1 MIHFM
6 ERPTNWEL
14 MPIEKTEISEFYW
27 RSDIK
32 TTEIAEAFAVSSH
45 SHHITQTVG
54 EAIILGIVCTECG
67 GPIMVA
73 SRAKAMAVVKA
84 LDEPDVWHW
93 QAPHPDACRDCTKIK
108 QKAAQKL
115 RDEEIAR
122 EDGIR
127 AERKHLLRTMP
138 YREYL
143 QTPEWQTIRKGA
155 LYRAKYRCQTCAS
168 PGKMHVHHR
177 TYVNRGDERSSD
189 LIVLCADCHEIFH
202 KNGKLAAGGRADT
215 SSSAAA
221 SQ

>member
-6 ERPTNWEL
+6 DGPTKWEL
-14 MPIEKTEISEFYW
+14 APVENTEISQFYW
-27 RSDIK
+27 LSNIK
-32 TTEIAEAFAVSSH
+32 TNEIAEAFAVHPH
-45 SHHITQTVG
+45 SHYITQTAG

-73 SRAKAMAVVKA
+73 SRSKALAVVKA
-84 LDEPDVWHW
+84 LDHPGVWVYG
-93 QAPHPDACRDCTKIK
+93 ADHPDACRDCKKIK
-108 QKAAQKL
+108 EKAAQK
-115 RDEEIAR
+115 EMR
-122 EDGIR
+122 ER
-127 AERKHLLRTMP
+127 HERESRERSERRQFLRTMP

-143 QTPEWQTIRKGA
+143 QTPEWQAIRKGA

-215 SSSAAA
+215 SSSTAA